1 MKKNVL
7 FIVFATLIG
16 GSVSW
21 AQDTIVANS
30 PKETYFYHPW
40 IDRDTVMLLE
50 SDFHSDPGC
59 FNEEAYAWY
68 TKDTIQVYGL
78 TVSLSLKDF
87 WSYGQEIP
95 CSDTTMDSIYSM
107 VRLYERTGNTLR
119 VLGERCAHLRD
130 SAIAYYLL
138 LNKWNELYDIPM
150 VPIPVYEL
158 YFDTPIT
165 IVDSFFVGFTF
176 SKCAYLPG
184 GGYTHRYSYSI
195 NGYQDRMERR
205 TTDEPFVRA
214 YHRGGDSTWRFT
226 SSIYAEHYHLYAII
240 APPDSTVNPGDTII
254 NPGDTIINPGDTI
267 INPGDTLAIR
277 TNDILYRY
285 TALQP
290 NPASDKVKVLS
301 SFGITAI
308 EAYDLRGR
316 KVYEVRTPNSEFKVT
331 LDVSS
336 WPRGTYLLRITTSNG
351 ITTKK
356 LLLR

>member
-1 MKKNVL
+1 MKKIAL
-7 FIVFATLIG
+7 FLAFVSAVTA
-16 GSVSW
+16 SVE

-87 WSYGQEIP
+87 WSFGQEIP

-119 VLGERCAHLRD
+119 ILGERCAHLRD

-195 NGYQDRMERR
+195 NGYQDRLERR

-254 NPGDTIINPGDTI
+254 NPGDT
-267 INPGDTLAIR
+267 LAIR

-301 SFGITAI
+301 SFGISCI
-308 EAYDLRGR
+308 EAYDLKGR
-316 KVYEVRTPNSEFKVT
+316 KVYEVRTPNSEFSIS

-336 WPRGTYLLRITTSNG
+336 WPRGTYLLRIQTPAG
-351 ITTKK
+351 PTTKK
-356 LLLR
+356 LLIQ